1 MRPVHPIVWLIFWC
15 VAGSGAFLARSAD
28 QAGVGPATTNAAGGV
43 QFPPLPKPQVTY
55 FRELLALG
63 PGELERE
70 LATIAEPARGRL
82 RAKLQE
88 YTALAAD
95 EREARL
101 RATELRSYLAPLLRM
116 PPSIRRVQVA
126 LIPDKYR
133 TMVEEGLKLWDAL
146 TPEIQRE
153 AQASEWTIRYILQ
166 NQFASAF
173 PKASM
178 MNKPPLP
185 QREKLE
191 EQLASWLALPPE
203 QRKRMCY
210 RFQQFFELSPREK
223 EKILGAFPEAE
234 RGEMD
239 KTLQAFE
246 KLAPDQRVLCVSAFS
261 KFADMTPENR
271 AQFLKNAER
280 WKETPPDDR
289 QTWRSI
295 VTKLPPLPPVL
306 AKPSLPPGF
315 QEQESAPAATPPQ
328 RATINPTNAAH

>member
-1 MRPVHPIVWLIFWC
+1 MRPTHPIVWLIFWC

-28 QAGVGPATTNAAGGV
+28 QAGAPAATANAAGRA

-55 FRELLALG
+55 FRDLLALS
-63 PGELERE
+63 PDALERA
-70 LATIAEPARGRL
+70 LATIAEPGRGRL

-88 YTALAAD
+88 YAALAPG

-116 PPSIRRVQVA
+116 PPDDRGAQLA
-126 LIPDKYR
+126 LIPDSYR

-166 NQFASAF
+166 NQSASAF
-173 PKASM
+173 QTASM
-178 MNKPPLP
+178 RNEPPLP

-191 EQLASWLALPPE
+191 EQLASWLALSPG

-210 RFQQFFELSPREK
+210 RFQRFFELSPREK
-223 EKILGAFPEAE
+223 EKILSAFPEAE

-246 KLAPDQRVLCVSAFS
+246 RLAPDQRGLCVNAFS
-261 KFADMTPENR
+261 KYADMTPENR

-289 QTWRSI
+289 QVWRTI

-315 QEQESAPAATPPQ
+315 QGQESAPAATPLQ
-328 RATINPTNAAH
+328 RAPINPTNATR